1 MNKGV
6 LFVKEIKVA
15 HLTTVHHFNDT
26 RIFHKECKTLSKAG
40 FKVVF
45 IVPHDRDE
53 VVDRIK
59 VKAIAKPRGRRE
71 RMSRT
76 VWQVYRTALKENA
89 AVYHFHDPELITI
102 GILLRL
108 SGKKV
113 VYDVHEDVPK
123 QILSKE
129 WISKPLR
136 SIIAKAVQG
145 IEYLGAKVFTAVVPA
160 TPKIGERFY
169 KLNNCT
175 VVVQNFPLLKEL
187 KVEGK
192 PFTERP
198 KAITYV
204 GGITELR
211 GIYEMVKAMGLLPVE
226 SDAKLILG
234 GNFTP
239 KELEEKVKSLPG
251 WNRVDYRGWLN
262 RKQMAELFANV
273 RIGLVLF
280 HPAPNHIYAQPN
292 KLFEYMSAG
301 VPVIASNFPLW
312 KEIVEGNNC
321 GLTVNPLDPQ
331 EIAGAIKYLL
341 DRPELCEEMGKNGRR
356 AVEEKYNWEREK
368 LKLLELYSHLLN

>member
-1 MNKGV
+1 MSNSKR
-6 LFVKEIKVA
+6 KVCI
-15 HLTTVHHFNDT
+15 LTTVHHPFDT
-26 RIFHKECKTLSKAG
+26 RIFHKQAKSLVEAGYDVTLIAQ
-40 FKVVF
+40 
-45 IVPHDRDE
+45 HDIDE
-53 VVDRIK
+53 VIEG
-59 VKAIAKPRGRRE
+59 VKIVALPKPKNRLQ
-71 RMSRT
+71 RMFGLTLRAL
-76 VWQVYRTALKENA
+76 RLALKQRSNI
-89 AVYHFHDPELITI
+89 YHFHDPELIPI

-108 SGKKV
+108 LGKRV
-113 VYDVHEDVPK
+113 IYDVHEDVPQ

-129 WISKPLR
+129 WIAKPFR

-145 IEYLGAKVFTAVVPA
+145 IEYLGAKVFAAVVPA

-169 KLNNCT
+169 NLNNHT

-187 KVEGK
+187 KVEGR

-198 KAITYV
+198 KAVTYV

-211 GIYEMVKAMGLLPVE
+211 GIYEMVKAMGLLTVE
-226 SDAKLILG
+226 CDAQLILG
-234 GNFTP
+234 GTFTP
-239 KELEEKVKSLPG
+239 SELQEKVKSLPG

-262 RKQMAELFANV
+262 RKQVAEVLANV
-273 RIGLVLF
+273 RIGLVLI
-280 HPAPNHIYAQPN
+280 HPEPRYEVSYPV
-292 KLFEYMSAG
+292 KMFEYMSAG